1 MLLHHVSENY
11 EACKKENHILVD
23 IWSTPLIVDLNS
35 IFGNYP
41 ARSYH
46 CFVATG
52 KAGSAAFASLISCKY
67 PNKIIERE
75 KVISSGLK
83 QHYERKISSS
93 TLLTA
98 AVLTRDLQY
107 SSAKQPPCL
116 THTFFCRTERRK
128 VFFMKWKSQAESP
141 SSFVLALWLHCL
153 RSKNQQQM
161 NWPIFLMYKEFYCE
175 KSNDRTNLLEGC

>member
-1 MLLHHVSENY
+1 MLRHHVLENW
-11 EACKKENHILVD
+11 EARRKEIHILVD

-107 SSAKQPPCL
+107 SSA
-116 THTFFCRTERRK
+116 FRTDLHL
-128 VFFMKWKSQAESP
+128 SSCAESWAGTGKGSFSP
-141 SSFVLALWLHCL
+141 MMEIFFLGYYGDWYLAAIESSDAWWRYVADVQ
-153 RSKNQQQM
+153 RSFIVD
-161 NWPIFLMYKEFYCE
+161 PIFLRHK
-175 KSNDRTNLLEGC
+175 TH